1 MSALSLP
8 IRLTL
13 IRLLFSPLVLPLL
26 LVYLLPYNELLING
40 CLAGLF
46 VLLGATDFFD
56 GYLARKY
63 NQESTLGRV
72 LDPLADKF
80 LTYSALIA
88 LLAAGKIYFYW
99 VVILIGREL
108 FVMGLRHVA
117 LEHDF
122 SVPVSKLSKL
132 KTAMQ
137 MVCITMIIV
146 NPFQPLG
153 VHALYWNG
161 IEMGLLLI
169 TIVISLIS
177 AEQYYDDVMKR
188 FMQGQGSGQESE
200 RYKEIPHDNASG

>member
-1 MSALSLP
+1 MRALSLP

-13 IRLLFSPLVLPLL
+13 IRLIFSPLVLPILF
-26 LVYLLPYNELLING
+26 VYLLPYNSLMING
-40 CLAGLF
+40 CLAVLF
-46 VLLGATDFFD
+46 ALLSVTDFFD

-99 VVILIGREL
+99 VIILIGREF

-122 SVPVSKLSKL
+122 TVSVSKLSKL
-132 KTAMQ
+132 KTATQ

-146 NPFQPLG
+146 NPFQSLG
-153 VHALYWNG
+153 VNALYWNG
-161 IEMGLLLI
+161 VEMGLLLI
-169 TIVISLIS
+169 TIVLSLIS
-177 AEQYYDDVMKR
+177 AEQYYDDFMKR
-188 FMQGQGSGQESE
+188 FTQFMDDPEQ
-200 RYKEIPHDNASG
+200 YKEISHDEPLS